1 MKNILLSSAAIA
13 LLAGAA
19 SAEVTWSGDAEI
31 GYNDDFEGGF
41 YYDAGLYVNLS
52 QELNNGWTASAQL
65 DIDLE
70 NGDDDTFSMG
80 SVDSSDWVVSISNDM
95 FSLSFGDVDTA
106 YASFTGVGALYDN
119 DLFAPAD
126 EASDYEEYLDGYLE
140 DNFAFDPEEDND
152 ASAGILLTAEYM
164 GLSIAAST
172 ILVDEDFW
180 LIDGTTVGGTTGAGD
195 KTNGEFKYSQVALA
209 YDFGMFNAGLLYAE
223 DVMFDIDGVTAFEE
237 AADDALVPAVDR
249 VGEAD
254 MIVLNLGASFGGAD
268 FNLSYMDYDA
278 DVTGVGLDVSYPI
291 GPVVLGA
298 YYASYDFDGSAPED
312 DAYGVSVD
320 YSDGPITVSAYY
332 EEVLGEEEYAVEG
345 AYDFGMGL
353 VVTAGYIDGDDED
366 DNDFA
371 SYIVAEY
378 DLGGGASFLASYADA
393 NSDAAESTDDIDT
406 GIGGYELNSGAT
418 LALSFEF

>member
-70 NGDDDTFSMG
+70 SGDDDTFSMG
-80 SVDSSDWVVSISNDM
+80 TVDSSDWVVSISNDM
-95 FSLSFGDVDTA
+95 FGLSFGDVDTA

-126 EASDYEEYLDGYLE
+126 EASDYEDYIVD
-140 DNFAFDPEEDND
+140 DND
-152 ASAGILLTAEYM
+152 ASAGILLTAEYA
-164 GLSIAAST
+164 GLSVAASS
-172 ILVDEDFW
+172 ILVDETDFSTAY
-180 LIDGTTVGGTTGAGD
+180 GPVGGTTGAGD
-195 KTNGEFKYSQVALA
+195 KTNGEFKYSQVALG

-223 DVMFDIDGVTAFEE
+223 DVLFDTTGVGGFI
-237 AADDALVPAVDR
+237 PAI
-249 VGEAD
+249 GEQD
-254 MIVLNLGASFGGAD
+254 MIVANLGASFGGAD

-278 DVTGVGLDVSYPI
+278 GVTGVGLDVSYPI

-298 YYASYDFDGSAPED
+298 YYVSYDFDGGSSED

-320 YSDGPITVSAYY
+320 YSDGPITVAAYY
-332 EEVLGEEEYAVEG
+332 EEVLGEAEYAVEG
-345 AYDFGMGL
+345 AYDFGFGL
-353 VVTAGYIDGDDED
+353 VVTAGYIDGDDDGSTGSFGD
-366 DNDFA
+366 DDDFA
-371 SYIVAEY
+371 TYIVAEY

-393 NSDAAESTDDIDT
+393 NSVAAENTDDIDT
-406 GIGGYELNSGAT
+406 GIGGYELLSGTT

>member
-31 GYNDDFEGGF
+31 GYNDDVEDGF

-52 QELNNGWTASAQL
+52 QELNNGWTASASL
-65 DIDLE
+65 DVDLE
-70 NGDDDTFSMG
+70 SSADDTFSMG
-80 SVDSSDWVVSISNDM
+80 DVDTSDWVLSISNDM

-106 YASFTGVGALYDN
+106 YASFSGVSALYDN

-126 EASDYEEYLDGYLE
+126 AADDYEDIYDVDTTGDLAADDTDG
-140 DNFAFDPEEDND
+140 AT
-152 ASAGILLTAEYM
+152 AGILLTATY
-164 GLSIAAST
+164 GDFSAAASG
-172 ILVDEDFW
+172 IVIDEFNLVAPGVYTAADKSN
-180 LIDGTTVGGTTGAGD
+180 GD
-195 KTNGEFKYSQVALA
+195 IEYGQLALA

-223 DVMFDIDGVTAFEE
+223 DAVNLV
-237 AADDALVPAVDR
+237 ADD
-249 VGEAD
+249 EN
-254 MIVLNLGASFGGAD
+254 MTVLSLGAAFAGAD
-268 FNLSYMDYDA
+268 FGFSYMDTD
-278 DVTGVGLDVSYPI
+278 DVTGFGLDVSYPV
-291 GPVVLGA
+291 GPVTLGA
-298 YYASYDFDGSAPED
+298 YYVSYDFDAATGVTED

-320 YSDGPITVSAYY
+320 YADGPITVAAYY
-332 EEVLGEEEYAVEG
+332 EEILGEEEYAIEG

-353 VVTAGYIDGDDED
+353 VVTAGYIDGDDTD

-393 NSDAAESTDDIDT
+393 TNYDESGDLDDIDT
-406 GIGGYELNSGAT
+406 GVNGYELNYGAT

>member
-31 GYNDDFEGGF
+31 GYNDDVEDGF

-52 QELNNGWTASAQL
+52 QELNNGWTASASL
-65 DIDLE
+65 DVDLE
-70 NGDDDTFSMG
+70 SSSDDTFSMG
-80 SVDSSDWVVSISNDM
+80 DVDTSDWVLSISNDM

-106 YASFTGVGALYDN
+106 YASFSGVSTLYDN

-126 EASDYEEYLDGYLE
+126 AADDYEDMYATSGTATTNAGDFDG
-140 DNFAFDPEEDND
+140 AT
-152 ASAGILLTAEYM
+152 AGILLTATY
-164 GLSIAAST
+164 GDFSAAASGIVIDEYT
-172 ILVDEDFW
+172 DTGVDSLDSY
-180 LIDGTTVGGTTGAGD
+180 DVYASSDKSNGD
-195 KTNGEFKYSQVALA
+195 IEYGQLALA

-223 DVMFDIDGVTAFEE
+223 DAVNLV
-237 AADDALVPAVDR
+237 ADD
-249 VGEAD
+249 EN
-254 MIVLNLGASFGGAD
+254 MTVLSLGAAFAGAD
-268 FNLSYMDYDA
+268 FGFSYMDTD
-278 DVTGVGLDVSYPI
+278 DVTGFGIDVSYPV
-291 GPVVLGA
+291 GPVTLGA
-298 YYASYDFDGSAPED
+298 YYVSYDFDSATGVTED

-320 YSDGPITVSAYY
+320 YADGPITVAAYY
-332 EEVLGEEEYAVEG
+332 EEILGEEEYAVEG

-353 VVTAGYIDGDDED
+353 VVTAGYIDGDDTD

-393 NSDAAESTDDIDT
+393 TNYDESGDLDDIDT
-406 GIGGYELNSGAT
+406 GVNGYELNYGAT